1 MNIKYSVSISISI
14 FPLGSLLLAGN
25 VVRYPCPRFLIM
37 AGAEVDKSSLVNVL
51 IGKNY
56 SDLTRE
62 CINSTLTC
70 AETDYGWLGSRELGA
85 KVRISLS
92 NFCPAHCFHSL
103 NSTIYISGHNNLYS

>member
-1 MNIKYSVSISISI
+1 
-14 FPLGSLLLAGN
+14 
-25 VVRYPCPRFLIM
+25 M